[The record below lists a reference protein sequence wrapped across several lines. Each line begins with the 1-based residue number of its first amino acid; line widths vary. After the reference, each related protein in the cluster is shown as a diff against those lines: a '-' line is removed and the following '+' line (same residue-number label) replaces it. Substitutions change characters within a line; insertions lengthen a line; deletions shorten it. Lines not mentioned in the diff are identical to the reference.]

1 MSKKLQFLLN
11 QKNGSQL
18 TETCELPPDPTLPL
32 LKQIVMEKFNLPIEK
47 QLLKIER
54 DGFVVN
60 FRPF

>member
-18 TETCELPPDPTLPL
+18 AETFELPPDPTIPL

-60 FRPF
+60 FC